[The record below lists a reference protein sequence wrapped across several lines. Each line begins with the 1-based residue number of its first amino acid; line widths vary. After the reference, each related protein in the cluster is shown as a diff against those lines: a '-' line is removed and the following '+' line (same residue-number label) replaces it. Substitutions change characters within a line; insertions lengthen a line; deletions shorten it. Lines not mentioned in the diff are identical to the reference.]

1 MDSVDVVI
9 VGGGQ
14 SGLSAGYFLRRSGLS
29 YVILDAETSP
39 GGAWQHA
46 WHSLHLFSPAGWSSI
61 PGWPMPASQG
71 PYPAR
76 AEVLAYLAQYEQKY
90 ALPIIRPIRVQRI
103 SRAGGRLRV
112 EASDG
117 RQWLARAV
125 ISATGTW
132 GKPYM
137 PEYEGLDSF
146 AGIQLH
152 SAHYSTA
159 APFAGMRVAIMGG
172 GNSGAQ
178 ILAEVSMVA
187 ETTWI
192 TQQEPAFLADDV
204 DGRVLFERATE
215 RWKAQQEGREP
226 DLPPGGFGDIVMVPP
241 VLDAR
246 ARGVLAA
253 VPPPARFSP
262 TGMQWADGT
271 ERAFDAVI
279 WCTGFRPALSHLK
292 GLDLVTPQ
300 GQVEVDGSGLR
311 ALAVPSVWLLGYGDW
326 NGMASATLIGVTRYA
341 REAMRQVTAYCA
353 DHQDRS

>member
-1 MDSVDVVI
+1 
-9 VGGGQ
+9 
-14 SGLSAGYFLRRSGLS
+14 
-29 YVILDAETSP
+29 
-39 GGAWQHA
+39 
-46 WHSLHLFSPAGWSSI
+46 
-61 PGWPMPASQG
+61 
-71 PYPAR
+71 
-76 AEVLAYLAQYEQKY
+76 
-90 ALPIIRPIRVQRI
+90 
-103 SRAGGRLRV
+103 
-112 EASDG
+112 
-117 RQWLARAV
+117 
-125 ISATGTW
+125 
-132 GKPYM
+132 M

-246 ARGVLAA
+246 ARGCSPQSHRRPAF
-253 VPPPARFSP
+253 PPPACNGLTAPNVRS
-262 TGMQWADGT
+262 M
-271 ERAFDAVI
+271 R
-279 WCTGFRPALSHLK
+279 LS
-292 GLDLVTPQ
+292 G
-300 GQVEVDGSGLR
+300 
-311 ALAVPSVWLLGYGDW
+311 VP
-326 NGMASATLIGVTRYA
+326 ASARRCRTWTICRCLTCRA
-341 REAMRQVTAYCA
+341 RSKWITPKFALLQNRRSGYWAMATGTAWRRP
-353 DHQDRS
+353 H